1 MTGAV
6 LHTLFLFLEKQK
18 LAMIQARCN
27 GSAAK
32 QTSDLSSFQK
42 LIFVQPFLVKLC
54 DHFPHVKIGIIFHP
68 IIEIKFMVIFWQ
80 LEIFFSVDI
89 LLEDE
94 AIKKS

>member
-32 QTSDLSSFQK
+32 QTSDLSSFKK

-54 DHFPHVKIGIIFHP
+54 DHFPHVEIGIIFHP
-68 IIEIKFMVIFWQ
+68 IIKIKFVVIFWQ
-80 LEIFFSVDI
+80 LKIFFSVDI

>member
-1 MTGAV
+1 MTGEV
-6 LHTLFLFLEKQK
+6 LHILFLFLEKQK
-18 LAMIQARCN
+18 LAMIQAQCN
-27 GSAAK
+27 GNAAK

-54 DHFPHVKIGIIFHP
+54 DHFSHVEIGIIFHP
-68 IIEIKFMVIFWQ
+68 IIEIKFVAIFWQ